1 MADETAPRITIKPNL
16 KQEDNGNR
24 LLINCEI
31 EASPAPD
38 IKWYKENF
46 HLNDS
51 DRLRSKIV
59 ENGNKFK
66 LYLEIDGITSDD
78 SGIFNYTAKFLIKW
92 IINTYFFKGSYKVV
106 AKNRLGEVSAAI
118 ALNFAAETAQKS
130 LQDGIAPNFITKP
143 SIRSEAD
150 GKRLCFECKIK
161 ADPEPELFW
170 YRDNTQIHDKGR
182 NLIYCDKL
190 GDNMFFACLEIDDVT
205 MEDAGQYKLHAKN
218 NFGESNATIT
228 LNFDSEE
235 AGQSTGSPG
244 APVFIQNPF
253 IRQLEDK
260 ILFECKLTAD
270 PVPSFAWSFHNSPL
284 RSSSKFK
291 QR

>member
-78 SGIFNYTAKFLIKW
+78 SGIFNYTAKFLIK
-92 IINTYFFKGSYKVV
+92 
-106 AKNRLGEVSAAI
+106 
-118 ALNFAAETAQKS
+118 
-130 LQDGIAPNFITKP
+130 
-143 SIRSEAD
+143 
-150 GKRLCFECKIK
+150 
-161 ADPEPELFW
+161 
-170 YRDNTQIHDKGR
+170 
-182 NLIYCDKL
+182 
-190 GDNMFFACLEIDDVT
+190 
-205 MEDAGQYKLHAKN
+205 
-218 NFGESNATIT
+218 
-228 LNFDSEE
+228 
-235 AGQSTGSPG
+235 
-244 APVFIQNPF
+244 
-253 IRQLEDK
+253 
-260 ILFECKLTAD
+260 
-270 PVPSFAWSFHNSPL
+270 
-284 RSSSKFK
+284 
-291 QR
+291 